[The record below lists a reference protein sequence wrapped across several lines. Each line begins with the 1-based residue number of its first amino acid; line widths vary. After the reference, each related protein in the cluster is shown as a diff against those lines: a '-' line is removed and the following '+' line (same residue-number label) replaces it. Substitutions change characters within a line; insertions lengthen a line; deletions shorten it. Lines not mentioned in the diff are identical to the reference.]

1 MSTSDN
7 QVFKSRKFL
16 SLITSSHLVFFGS
29 SRAIPNGWRNN
40 ITVVQS
46 VTTSVVTLCTTMARK
61 GIQRK
66 IPRDCHVTDN
76 FCMAKTHPL
85 DSMAKCFLREK
96 SKIVGSPFFHYR
108 NNFFKACNMFIFRLN
123 MRIFI
128 FNNLL

>member
-1 MSTSDN
+1 MSTVFL

-16 SLITSSHLVFFGS
+16 SLITSSHLVFSGVAEP
-29 SRAIPNGWRNN
+29 SRMGGEII

-46 VTTSVVTLCTTMARK
+46 VTTSVVTLCTTITRK

-85 DSMAKCFLREK
+85 DSMAKCALREK
-96 SKIVGSPFFHYR
+96 SKNCRFTFFHYR